1 MTAAAVLESLQSE
14 TAQGQA
20 QGRAQLSAD
29 PDSVRITGTVGP
41 DLTRSLEAAGV
52 SEKQGRDYIA
62 ALSTAIRLQ
71 DGLSVDDRFDLV
83 ILRKGGKL
91 GEVAYA
97 GLDRVGRSDVELMKW
112 TDGRETRWIDA
123 NGLGASAQGMEMPV
137 AGRISSEFGERFHP
151 ILGYRRMHDGVDLAA
166 PYGTPVVAAADG
178 RVVTAGWHGGY
189 GREVALAHSGGVET
203 IYGHMSRIAIAP
215 GAYVR
220 RGQVIGYV
228 GSTGLST
235 GPHLHY
241 EVHRDG
247 KLVNPLSVKLTG
259 APLKGE
265 ELRAFQDHLR
275 GLLMGQGSGA

>member
-1 MTAAAVLESLQSE
+1 MTASAVLESLQSE
-14 TAQGQA
+14 TAQRQA
-20 QGRAQLSAD
+20 RAQPAGD
-29 PDSVRITGTVGP
+29 PESVRITGTVGA
-41 DLTRSLEAAGV
+41 DLTHSLEAVGV
-52 SEKQGRDYIA
+52 PEKQGREYIA

-71 DGLSVDDRFDLV
+71 GGLSVDDRFDLV
-83 ILRKGGKL
+83 ILRKDGKL
-91 GEVAYA
+91 GEIAYA

-112 TDGRETRWIDA
+112 TNGRESRWIDA

-137 AGRISSEFGERFHP
+137 AGRISSGFGERFHP
-151 ILGYRRMHDGVDLAA
+151 ILGYRRMHDGIDLAA

-189 GREVALAHSGGVET
+189 GREVELAHSGGIET
-203 IYGHMSRIAIAP
+203 IYGHMSRVVVAA

-220 RGQVIGYV
+220 RGQVVGYV

-247 KLVNPLSVKLTG
+247 RLVNPLSVKLTD

-265 ELRAFQDHLR
+265 ELEAFRYRLR
-275 GLLMGQGSGA
+275 GLLTGQGASG